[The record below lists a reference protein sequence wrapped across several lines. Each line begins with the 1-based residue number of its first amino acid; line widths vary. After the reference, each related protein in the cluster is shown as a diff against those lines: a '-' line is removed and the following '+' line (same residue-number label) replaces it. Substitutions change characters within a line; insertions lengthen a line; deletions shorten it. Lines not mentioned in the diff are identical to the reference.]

1 MNGSPLQDWVLP
13 LAEVEQ
19 YLRDLDRDFE
29 FHFGIDL
36 ASSSARARS
45 LKPTASRS
53 RRCRNRTR
61 ARMVPASQTLY
72 ELVVQGNVEHE
83 SDPAFTRHI
92 ESAVA
97 REAFSG
103 DWRLSKGRS
112 RKKMDAAVAAAMT
125 AHIAV
130 QERGRAPAAE
140 PANPR
145 ARVASACD

>member
-1 MNGSPLQDWVLP
+1 MNGSPVQDWVLP

-19 YLRDLDRDFE
+19 HLRDLDRDFD
-29 FHFGIDL
+29 FHFGIDPRFL
-36 ASSSARARS
+36 E
-45 LKPTASRS
+45 
-53 RRCRNRTR
+53 RTR
-61 ARMVPASQTLY
+61 QVLEADGLSVEEVPQSDSRMVPASQSLY

-83 SDPAFTRHI
+83 GDAAFTRHI

-103 DWRLSKGRS
+103 GWRLSKGRS
-112 RKKMDAAVAAAMT
+112 RKKMDAAVAAAMA

-140 PANPR
+140 PR
-145 ARVASACD
+145 ILVLG